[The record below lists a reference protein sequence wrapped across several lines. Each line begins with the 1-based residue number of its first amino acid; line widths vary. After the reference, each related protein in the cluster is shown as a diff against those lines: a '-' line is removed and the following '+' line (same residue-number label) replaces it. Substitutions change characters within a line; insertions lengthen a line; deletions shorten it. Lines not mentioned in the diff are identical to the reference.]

1 MSNDAASALSTLLTS
16 IWSLFDMTYPGLNM
30 SVRSVVFGL
39 FMISIMIY
47 VLRHTFGFGQGS
59 TGPSDCAG
67 SKSISSARRNDE
79 K

>member
-1 MSNDAASALSTLLTS
+1 MASDAASALSTLLTS

-47 VLRHTFGFGQGS
+47 VLRHVFGFGQGS
-59 TGPSDCAG
+59 SGPADRSG
-67 SKSISSARRNDE
+67 SRSVSSARRYDE

>member
-1 MSNDAASALSTLLTS
+1 MSSNAASALSTLLAN
-16 IWSLFDMTYPGLNM
+16 IWSLFDMPYPGLNM
-30 SVRSVVFGL
+30 PVRSVVFGL

-59 TGPSDCAG
+59 SGPSDRSG
-67 SKSISSARRNDE
+67 SRSVSSARRYDE